1 MARRKANNA
10 LPRFTSRKSVVAQ
23 FSEDH
28 PVRRYWIEFHRVQ
41 HEVCGRDIEWPGR
54 PRIEQEW
61 FSQLLQKPFSF
72 SSYAYCFISCDI
84 HLDGWFLAEFENTP
98 SPIEQYH
105 IRQFQMKQTLLAEC
119 AQAAAADK
127 NEPILTF
134 VELARSVLELAIDA
148 TAHRLNL
155 PRETLLKRWGVPAE
169 VAAREWLEANYPQRR
184 QHAQGLQGREP
195 GRLLP

>member
-1 MARRKANNA
+1 MARRTASNA
-10 LPRFTSRKSVVAQ
+10 LPRFPTRKRVFAE
-23 FSEDH
+23 FPEGH

-41 HEVCGRDIEWPGR
+41 REVVGRDIEWPGR
-54 PRIEQEW
+54 PRIDQEW

-84 HLDGWFLAEFENTP
+84 NLAGWSLTEFENSP
-98 SPIEQYH
+98 SPIEQHH
-105 IRQFQMKQTLLAEC
+105 IQQFQMKQALLTEC

-134 VELARSVLELAIDA
+134 VELARSVLELDIDA

-155 PRETLLKRWGVPAE
+155 TRETLLKSWGVPAE
-169 VAAREWLEANYPQRR
+169 AA
-184 QHAQGLQGREP
+184 AQTWIAESWPRKSTPEME
-195 GRLLP
+195 